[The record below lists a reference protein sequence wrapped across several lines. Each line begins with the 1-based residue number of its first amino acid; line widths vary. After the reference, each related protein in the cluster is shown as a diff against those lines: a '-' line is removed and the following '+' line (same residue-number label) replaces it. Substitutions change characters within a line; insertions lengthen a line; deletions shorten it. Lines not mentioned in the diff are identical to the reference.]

1 MNKRITAL
9 LVLFFFLFTLAYGE
23 TGWVK
28 LAAGSKKAATEAD
41 CTDTPPDCDDDD
53 RPSDAEEEDTSS
65 KSRETDDR
73 EMDEYESTLAFFFIL
88 PANPLLNSQYTYQH
102 LLFKE
107 HHIESAVPP
116 PRG

>member
-1 MNKRITAL
+1 MDKKITAL

-23 TGWVK
+23 TGWIKPATGVK
-28 LAAGSKKAATEAD
+28 KSTRAAEN
-41 CTDTPPDCDDDD
+41 TDTNPDCDDGEH
-53 RPSDAEEEDTSS
+53 PSDAEEEDTS
-65 KSRETDDR
+65 KTRETDDR
-73 EMDEYESTLAFFFIL
+73 EMDEYESTLAIFFLL

-116 PRG
+116 PRN